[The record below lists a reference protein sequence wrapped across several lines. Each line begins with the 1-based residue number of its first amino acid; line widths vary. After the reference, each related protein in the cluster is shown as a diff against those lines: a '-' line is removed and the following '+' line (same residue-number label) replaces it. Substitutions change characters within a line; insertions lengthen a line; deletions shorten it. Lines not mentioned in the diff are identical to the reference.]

1 MEEIY
6 KRFAKHL
13 DDLPAGFPAT
23 DSGVELRILQQLF
36 TPEEAEV
43 AMGLQMKLEP
53 VSIIAERLNTDEES
67 TASKLEKMAQTGL
80 VIKFSRGGVH
90 QYMAAQF
97 MIGIWEYHV
106 NQLDEALV
114 KDFHEY
120 SPYLAKEW
128 ADLKTKQLRT
138 IPVAKSVSA
147 EMKIMPY
154 DKAEQIIKSQSKI
167 VVAPCICR
175 KEQKM
180 GGNGC
185 DKPIDNCLIFSG
197 GAYLYEERGIGR
209 PVTQDEALK
218 ILNEAVD
225 AGLVIQP
232 GNSQK
237 SLNICLCCGCCCQ
250 MLKTLKS
257 ADKPALAAN
266 SSYYAVVDEEACT
279 ACGICEERC
288 QMDAIAVEDTS
299 QIDIDRC
306 IGCGLCVS
314 TCDFDAIR
322 LLEKENIEKWVPPK
336 NMMDTFLNIAK
347 ERGKV

>member
-1 MEEIY
+1 MEEVY

-23 DSGVELRILQQLF
+23 DSGVELRIFQQMF

-43 AMGLQMKLEP
+43 AMGLQMK
-53 VSIIAERLNTDEES
+53 
-67 TASKLEKMAQTGL
+67 
-80 VIKFSRGGVH
+80 
-90 QYMAAQF
+90 
-97 MIGIWEYHV
+97 
-106 NQLDEALV
+106 
-114 KDFHEY
+114 
-120 SPYLAKEW
+120 
-128 ADLKTKQLRT
+128 
-138 IPVAKSVSA
+138 
-147 EMKIMPY
+147 
-154 DKAEQIIKSQSKI
+154 
-167 VVAPCICR
+167 VAPCICR

-237 SLNICLCCGCCCQ
+237 SLNI
-250 MLKTLKS
+250 
-257 ADKPALAAN
+257 
-266 SSYYAVVDEEACT
+266 
-279 ACGICEERC
+279 
-288 QMDAIAVEDTS
+288 
-299 QIDIDRC
+299 
-306 IGCGLCVS
+306 
-314 TCDFDAIR
+314 
-322 LLEKENIEKWVPPK
+322 
-336 NMMDTFLNIAK
+336 AK